1 MITPPGCQEPHEYL
15 AFNAYAF
22 HQQQVEDFIN
32 ALAAVADP
40 NDYDAQRYVAR
51 DVDIRINDLTDD
63 EREYIEREVAKRW
76 LCCLMR

>member
-22 HQQQVEDFIN
+22 HQQQIEDFIN

-51 DVDIRINDLTDD
+51 DVGIRIDDLTDD